1 MGYNSVEDKI
11 KEGKMKVK
19 IRKGRRRL
27 RELEK
32 LVENNRKTDFKLSL
46 VMLII
51 GGHLSGNEKVELKI
65 NDLIGLLLKNYGG
78 HNTPSRREK

>member
-1 MGYNSVEDKI
+1 
-11 KEGKMKVK
+11 VK

-32 LVENNRKTDFKLSL
+32 LLENNRKTDFLVKLS
-46 VMLII
+46 MLFM

-65 NDLIGLLLKNYGG
+65 EDLIGLLLKNYGG
-78 HNTPSRREK
+78 HNTPPRREK

>member
-1 MGYNSVEDKI
+1 VVKIGLEVLKMGYNSVENKI

-32 LVENNRKTDFKLSL
+32 LLENNRKTDFKLSL

-51 GGHLSGNEKVELKI
+51 DGQLSGNEKVELKI
-65 NDLIGLLLKNYGG
+65 KDLIGL
-78 HNTPSRREK
+78 